1 MARVPYVDVSE
12 MPEPL
17 QRALGDQPPLN
28 IFRALANAP
37 RAARGFLGLVGA
49 LLWRGELDPQLREL
63 VIVRVGLLSGAP
75 YEVHQH
81 RRLAR
86 AVGVPPEKL
95 EALEGDLDE
104 AVFTAHERDVLR
116 FADAVVSEVKAQDE
130 LYEPVAAALS
140 DGQMCELLLVI
151 GSYML
156 VSRVLENLEVEIE
169 QDDLIDVPR
178 EDGQRPS
185 G

>member
-1 MARVPYVDVSE
+1 MARVPYVDVSA

-37 RAARGFLGLVGA
+37 RAARGFLGLGGA
-49 LLWRGELDPQLREL
+49 LLRRGELDPQLREL
-63 VIVRVGLLSGAP
+63 VIVRVGLISGAA

-81 RRLAR
+81 RHLAR
-86 AVGVPPEKL
+86 AVGVPQEKL
-95 EALEGDLDE
+95 DGLDGNLDDDT
-104 AVFTAHERDVLR
+104 FTGHERDVLR
-116 FADAVVSEVKAQDE
+116 FTDAVVTDVKAPDE
-130 LYEPVAAALS
+130 LYEPVASALS
-140 DGQMCELLLVI
+140 DGELCELLLVI
-151 GSYML
+151 GFYML

-169 QDDLIDVPR
+169 EDNVIDTAP
-178 EDGQRPS
+178 EDGQHPS